1 MLFRSPVKVFYGSDE
16 NIPLRQIECANALHL
31 TEIIS
36 IDGDDILT
44 SVSAARKIFD
54 ALTLGASLVKT
65 SGLPLGMNCWGY
77 SVDELK
83 KSFANSDSKKIET
96 GWGRIFSTEK
106 IVDIKLGNHLPDS
119 DLRMT
124 LDYKEDEEFFSAVI
138 SRFGEK
144 IISVSDDELI
154 EFILSN
160 KLNEIN
166 ASLQKIYWSN
176 FDSQLKKENEQ

>member
-1 MLFRSPVKVFYGSDE
+1 
-16 NIPLRQIECANALHL
+16 
-31 TEIIS
+31 
-36 IDGDDILT
+36 
-44 SVSAARKIFD
+44 
-54 ALTLGASLVKT
+54 
-65 SGLPLGMNCWGY
+65 
-77 SVDELK
+77 
-83 KSFANSDSKKIET
+83 KKIET

-138 SRFGEK
+138 SQYGEK